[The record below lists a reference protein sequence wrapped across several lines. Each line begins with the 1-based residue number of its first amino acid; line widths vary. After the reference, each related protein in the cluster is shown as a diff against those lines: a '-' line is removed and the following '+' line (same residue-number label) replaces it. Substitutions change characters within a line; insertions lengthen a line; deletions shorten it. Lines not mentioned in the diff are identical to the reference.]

1 VIAQF
6 FIQRP
11 VLANVIAWLMLLLGA
26 VALFGLPVAQYPSL
40 TPPTI
45 QVTANYPGANARTV
59 QEVVARTIEQQ
70 VNGVEGMLY
79 MQSYASNDGRYSLTV
94 SFAVGTDADLAQVAV
109 QNRVAVALPMLPQPV
124 QQQGV
129 VTRKRSTAIL
139 QMVTVSSSK
148 PQHDALFLSNF
159 ASLQLRDR
167 LARLPGVADVSVF
180 GVGNYSMRVWLDPA
194 QLRQRRLSPAQVVA
208 VISKQ
213 NQRVSAGQVGAP
225 PVSSGSSAPDQQFTL
240 TVDSPLST
248 PEDFGQ
254 LVVATASD
262 GTVLRLADVAR
273 IELGSQNYNQGF
285 SLDGK
290 PAGGLAIYLL
300 PDANAL
306 DTAKAVRAAMAEAVK
321 EFPEGIRYDIPF
333 DTTKFVTAAVNE
345 VYKTLFEAGVLV
357 LVVIL
362 AFLQNWRATLVPA
375 TTVPITV
382 IGAFA
387 AMAVMGFS
395 INLLTLFAIV
405 LCIGIVVDDAIVVVE
420 GVAHKMEQGLPPQSA
435 ATAAMKELMGPI
447 IGITLV
453 LSAVFLP
460 AAFVPGI
467 TGQMYRQF
475 ALVIAATAVLSGINA
490 ITLKPTQSAQF
501 LRLTDPQRKPNALAA
516 AYMRGF
522 NRAYGGLEAAYM
534 RLIAWLI
541 RFKWAS
547 GAVALA
553 LMIAALV
560 GFLRIPTGFIPTED
574 QGYVLISVQLP
585 DAAALGRTQAVLDVI
600 SERARQVPGVEHAI
614 AVAGVSPTDGNSS
627 VPSAGLVYLTLDDW
641 DERKGEGKD
650 LRSLYVKLTEL
661 LAEIPQAQSQVLL
674 PPPIN
679 GLGLSGGFQMQLLLK
694 DGSGDWNKLAEATE
708 AMVQRAQADSRF
720 QAAFSPLRANVPQ
733 LRMDLHRTRAEALG
747 VSLSDAYDTVQTY
760 LGASYVNLFSALGQN
775 YTVYVQADPDSR
787 RDPAAIGE
795 LTVRSRSGEM
805 VPLSAFT
812 QFTTISGPAVAS
824 QYNLYPTAALLGAA
838 APGVASGEAL
848 AALEEFAADVLPP
861 GVGYEW
867 TAMSY
872 QEKLVGSSVMLVF
885 GLALLLVYLVLAGQ
899 YESWRTPAPV
909 LLSVPLALVGTVAAL
924 LAVGLPNNIYVQIG
938 LVLLIALSA
947 KNAILIVEAAAEF
960 IREGR
965 AVEEA
970 ALEASRRRLRPILMT
985 SLAFILGVVPPV
997 LSSGAGAAARIS
1009 IGITVL
1015 SGMIASTL
1023 LAVAFV
1029 PVFTAL
1035 LLRRKAPLQDS
1046 STHDA
1051 VGGKVMAVSGPSPAP

>member
-1 VIAQF
+1 MIARF
-6 FIQRP
+6 FIERP

-26 VALFGLPVAQYPSL
+26 VALFDLPVAQYPSL

-70 VNGVEGMLY
+70 VNGVEGMIY

-94 SFAVGTDADLAQVAV
+94 SFAVGTNAEQAQVAV
-109 QNRVAVALPMLPQPV
+109 QNRVAAALPTLPQPV
-124 QQQGV
+124 QQQGI
-129 VTRKRSTAIL
+129 VTKKRSTGIL
-139 QMVTVSSSK
+139 QIVTVSSTQ
-148 PQHDALFLSNF
+148 PQHDSLFLSNF

-167 LARLPGVADVSVF
+167 LVRLPGVADVNVF
-180 GVGNYSMRVWLDPA
+180 GVGSYSMRVWLDPA
-194 QLRQRRLSPAQVVA
+194 QLRQRGMNPAQVVA

-225 PVSSGSSAPDQQFTL
+225 PVSSGSTAPDQQLTL

-254 LVVATASD
+254 LVVASASD
-262 GTVLRLADVAR
+262 GSVTRLADIAR
-273 IELGSQNYNQGF
+273 IELGSQNHGQAFGF
-285 SLDGK
+285 DGR
-290 PAGGLAIYLL
+290 PAGGLAIFQL

-306 DTAKAVRAAMAEAVK
+306 KTAQAVREAMDEAAK
-321 EFPEGIRYDIPF
+321 EFPEGIAHDVPF

-345 VYKTLFEAGVLV
+345 VYKTLIEAGVLV
-357 LVVIL
+357 LLVIL
-362 AFLQNWRATLVPA
+362 AFLQKWRATLVPA

-420 GVAHKMEQGLPPQSA
+420 GVAQKMEQGLPPRPA
-435 ATAAMKELMGPI
+435 AIAAMKELMGPI

-453 LSAVFLP
+453 LCAVFLP
-460 AAFVPGI
+460 AAFLPGI

-490 ITLKPTQSAQF
+490 ITLKPVQSAQF
-501 LRLTDPQRKPNALAA
+501 LRVADPDKKPNALAD
-516 AYMRGF
+516 AYIRGF
-522 NRAYGGLEAAYM
+522 DRAYRSLEKAYM

-541 RFKWAS
+541 RFKWSSA
-547 GAVALA
+547 ALA
-553 LMIAALV
+553 VGLMAVALV
-560 GFLRIPTGFIPTED
+560 GFIRIPTGFIPTED

-585 DAAALGRTQAVLDVI
+585 DASALGRTQAVLDDI
-600 SERARQVPGVEHAI
+600 SQRVRSIPGVKHAI
-614 AVAGVSPTDGNSS
+614 AVAGVSATEGNTPLS
-627 VPSAGLVYLTLDDW
+627 SAGLLYVTLHDW
-641 DERKGEGKD
+641 KERTGEGQN
-650 LRSLYVKLTEL
+650 LRSLFMKFNAM
-661 LAEIPQAQSQVLL
+661 LADIPQAQSQVLL

-679 GLGLSGGFQMQLLLK
+679 GLGLSGGFQMQLVLK
-694 DGSGDWNKLAEATE
+694 DGSNDWSKLAEAAE
-708 AMVQRAQADSRF
+708 AMVQRARSDSRF
-720 QAAFSPLRANVPQ
+720 QNVFTPLRVNVPQ
-733 LRMDLHRTRAEALG
+733 LRMELNRSRAESLG
-747 VSLSDAYDTVQTY
+747 VSMSDVYDTVQTY
-760 LGASYVNLFSALGQN
+760 LGASFVNLFSALGQN
-775 YTVYVQADPDSR
+775 YTVYVQADPSTR
-787 RDPAAIGE
+787 RDLAAIGE
-795 LTVRSRSGEM
+795 LTVRSKGGEM
-805 VPLSAFT
+805 VPLGAFA
-812 QFTTISGPAVAS
+812 QFTADSGPAVAS

-838 APGVASGEAL
+838 APNVSSGDAI
-848 AALEEFAADVLPP
+848 AALEQFAAELLPP

-872 QEKLVGSSVMLVF
+872 QEKLVGSSVVLVF
-885 GLALLLVYLVLAGQ
+885 GLALALVYLVLAGQ
-899 YESWRTPAPV
+899 YESWRTPLPV
-909 LLSVPLALVGTVAAL
+909 LLSVPLALVGTVGAL

-947 KNAILIVEAAAEF
+947 KNAILIVEVAAELVH
-960 IREGR
+960 EGLDVG
-965 AVEEA
+965 AA

-985 SLAFILGVVPPV
+985 SLTFILGVLPLV

-1015 SGMIASTL
+1015 SGMLASTL
-1023 LAVAFV
+1023 LAMAFV

-1035 LLRRKAPLQDS
+1035 LLRPKA
-1046 STHDA
+1046 HA
-1051 VGGKVMAVSGPSPAP
+1051 